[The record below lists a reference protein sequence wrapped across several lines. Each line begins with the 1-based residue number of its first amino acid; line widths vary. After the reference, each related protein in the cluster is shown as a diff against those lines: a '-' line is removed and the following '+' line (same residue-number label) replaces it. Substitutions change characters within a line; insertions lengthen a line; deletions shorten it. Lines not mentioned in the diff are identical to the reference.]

1 VAQAEKR
8 HRETY
13 GNSSDEKVKELLDN
27 IKNRPSFH
35 DSDAVMKVS
44 DEGFIKF
51 AEKKLKSKPK
61 PKPKPVEKEAEY
73 KHKGMITTDP
83 MYKKFRKY
91 SDAKL
96 EDIEKK
102 GSSKEKWFAKEILD
116 TRKKMVA
123 DGWDHPHPDGF
134 TKK

>member
-1 VAQAEKR
+1 MASEGGSVR
-8 HRETY
+8 YT
-13 GNSSDEKVKELLDN
+13 
-27 IKNRPSFH
+27 PSEF
-35 DSDAVMKVS
+35 
-44 DEGFIKF
+44 
-51 AEKKLKSKPK
+51 KKKYEQKKS
-61 PKPKPVEKEAEY
+61 KPVEKEAEY

-116 TRKKMVA
+116 TRKQMVA